1 MKTKLILCLF
11 LILLLMFILKI
22 QKETFQDTKEKVQN
36 KLKSKSYPFDYDKK
50 CDSIYG
56 KDKYTMH
63 INNELFEKNIPK
75 IHLVDPNSPC
85 CLRTCINDFTYTPE
99 NTPKNSR
106 YSSEYGNLLPFVSSN
121 PDNLDTL
128 YVSQCDQCIK
138 NFSKAIE
145 LLNTGNKC
153 LETE

>member
-1 MKTKLILCLF
+1 MAAVVRT
-11 LILLLMFILKI
+11 
-22 QKETFQDTKEKVQN
+22 
-36 KLKSKSYPFDYDKK
+36 SKNLFDYDKK

-63 INNELFEKNIPK
+63 INNELFERNIPK
-75 IHLVDPNSPC
+75 IHLVNPKSPC

-99 NTPKNSR
+99 NTPKNSPS
-106 YSSEYGNLLPFVSSN
+106 SSEYGNLLPFISSN

-153 LETE
+153 SETE